1 MIHKL
6 LSDLRYMLQQGQK
19 INITIDDLA
28 DSGDGVGRY
37 ENMAVFI
44 PNTVPGDRLTA
55 KLELVKKNFAKASID
70 KILSPSRD
78 RIRPSCI
85 VADKCGG
92 CQWQTVSYEAQLR
105 TKQNL
110 VQQAMQRIG
119 GMPPEVL
126 AECLSPIIGAD
137 ASLHYRNKVTYP
149 LATGKDGNLKAG
161 YYQKGSH
168 KIVNLNQCP
177 AQDERLD
184 PMLAELKM
192 DIHNQCWEIYNEAEH
207 TGLLRHLGLRI
218 GRHTGEI
225 LITLVSRD
233 WNVPNLAVFAQ
244 TWLERYDKVVGV
256 ILNCNPDRTNA
267 IFGRDSRCIAGRDY
281 LLEKFAGLTFH
292 LRADTFFQVYTEQ
305 AEKMLEVITTELDLQ
320 GTEILLDAYAG
331 IGTIALPLAEQVQQA
346 IAIEIQPQATAQGK
360 LNATLNGIDNV
371 TFYTGKVEELIGQ
384 IKQESGVNPDIV
396 ILDPPRKGCDQAVI
410 DYLRGNSSDGFMPDR
425 LVYVSCNPATQARD
439 LKLLCEGD
447 RYRLTRIQPIDFFP
461 QTSHVEAI
469 AFLQRN

>member
-1 MIHKL
+1 ML
-6 LSDLRYMLQQGQK
+6 LQGQK
-19 INITIDDLA
+19 ITLTIDDLA

-37 ENMAVFI
+37 ENIAIFV
-44 PNTVPGDRLTA
+44 PNSVPGDRITA
-55 KLELVKKNFAKASID
+55 KLEFVKKNFAHASIE
-70 KILSPSRD
+70 KILSPSSD

-92 CQWQTVSYEAQLR
+92 CQWQAVSYPAQLK
-105 TKQNL
+105 TKQNIVL
-110 VQQAMQRIG
+110 QALQRIG
-119 GMPPEVL
+119 GFNPEIL
-126 AECLSPIIGAD
+126 EELISPILGAPD
-137 ASLHYRNKVTYP
+137 SLHYRNKVTYP

-192 DIHNQCWEIYNEAEH
+192 DIHNQCWEIYDENTH

-218 GRHTGEI
+218 GRSTGEI
-225 LITLVSRD
+225 LITLVTRD
-233 WNVPNLAVFAQ
+233 WDVPGLGAFAK

-256 ILNCNPDRTNA
+256 IINYNPDKTNA
-267 IFGRDSRCIAGRDY
+267 IFGKESRCIAGKDY
-281 LLEKFAGLTFH
+281 LLEKFAGLTFR
-292 LRADTFFQVYTEQ
+292 LRGDTFFQVYTEQ
-305 AEKMLEVITTELDLQ
+305 AERMLKIIEAELNLE

-331 IGTIALPLAEQVQQA
+331 IGTIALPLAEQVKQA

-360 LNATLNGIDNV
+360 LNAELNGIDNV
-371 TFYTGKVEELIGQ
+371 VFHTGKVEELISTLNLQ
-384 IKQESGVNPDIV
+384 PDIV
-396 ILDPPRKGCDQAVI
+396 VLDPPRKGCEPEVI
-410 DYLRGNSSDGFMPDR
+410 NFLRENPPDR

-447 RYRLTRIQPIDFFP
+447 RYQITRIQPIDFFP

-469 AFLQRN
+469 SFLTKS

>member
-1 MIHKL
+1 
-6 LSDLRYMLQQGQK
+6 MLQQGQK
-19 INITIDDLA
+19 ITITIDDLA

-70 KILSPSRD
+70 TILSPSRD

-119 GMPPEVL
+119 GIAPEVL
-126 AECLSPIIGAD
+126 AACLSPIIGAD

-233 WNVPNLAVFAQ
+233 WNVPNLAIFAQ

-267 IFGRDSRCIAGRDY
+267 IFGRESRCIAGRDY

-292 LRADTFFQVYTEQ
+292 LRGDTFFQVYTEQ
-305 AEKMLEVITTELDLQ
+305 AEKMLEVITAELDLQ
-320 GTEILLDAYAG
+320 GTETLLDAYAG
-331 IGTIALPLAEQVQQA
+331 IGTIALPIAEQVQQA

-360 LNATLNGIDNV
+360 LNAVLNGIDNV

-410 DYLRGNSSDGFMPDR
+410 DYLRGNSTDGFMPDR

-447 RYRLTRIQPIDFFP
+447 LYRLTRIQPIDFFP

-469 AFLQRN
+469 AFLQRS

>member
-1 MIHKL
+1 
-6 LSDLRYMLQQGQK
+6 MLQQGQK
-19 INITIDDLA
+19 ITLDIDNLA

-37 ENMAVFI
+37 ENIAIFV
-44 PNTVPGDRLTA
+44 PNSVPGDRIAA
-55 KLELVKKNFAKASID
+55 KLEFVKKNFAHASIERVVR
-70 KILSPSRD
+70 PSRD
-78 RIRPSCI
+78 RVRPSCI

-92 CQWQTVSYEAQLR
+92 CQWQAVSYPAQLE

-110 VQQAMQRIG
+110 VLQALQRIG
-119 GMPPEVL
+119 GFDQDLL
-126 AECLSPIIGAD
+126 AELVSPIVGA
-137 ASLHYRNKVTYP
+137 AESLHYRNKVTYP

-177 AQDERLD
+177 AQDVRLD

-192 DIHNQCWEIYNEAEH
+192 DIHNQCWEIYDENTH

-225 LITLVSRD
+225 LITIVARD
-233 WNVPNLAVFAQ
+233 WEVPNLVNFAQ
-244 TWLERYDKVVGV
+244 VWLERYDKVVGV
-256 ILNCNPDRTNA
+256 ILNCNPDKTNA
-267 IFGRDSRCIAGRDY
+267 IFGRESRCIAGKDY
-281 LLEKFAGLTFH
+281 LLEKFAGLTFR
-292 LRADTFFQVYTEQ
+292 LRGDTFFQVYTEQ
-305 AEKMLEVITTELDLQ
+305 AERMLKIIEAELNLE

-331 IGTIALPLAEQVQQA
+331 IGTIALPLAEQVKQA

-360 LNATLNGIDNV
+360 LNAELNGIDNV
-371 TFYTGKVEELIGQ
+371 VFHTGKVEELIDTLD
-384 IKQESGVNPDIV
+384 IHPDIV
-396 ILDPPRKGCDQAVI
+396 ILDPPRKGCEPEVI
-410 DYLRGNSSDGFMPDR
+410 KYLRDKSPDR

-447 RYRLTRIQPIDFFP
+447 RYQLTRIQPIDFFP

-469 AFLQRN
+469 AFLEKS